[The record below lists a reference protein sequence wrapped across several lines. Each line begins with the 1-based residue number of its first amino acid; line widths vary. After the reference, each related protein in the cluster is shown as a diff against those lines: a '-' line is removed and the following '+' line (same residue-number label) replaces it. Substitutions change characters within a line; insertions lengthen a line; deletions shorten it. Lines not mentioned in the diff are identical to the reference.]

1 MLVKKKIIIA
11 LDFKTPEEAISLA
24 RSLDPALCNLKVGS
38 QLFTASGPIVVHELK
53 KLGFDIFLDLKFHDI
68 PNTVYGAVQ
77 AALSMGIWML
87 NVHISGGTEMMRS
100 ARLAASKEE
109 VPPLLIGVT
118 ILTSLSK
125 EEASELGIADV
136 KLKVM
141 DFAKLAKVN
150 KLDGIV
156 CSPREIIQVK
166 KELGDDFLVVT
177 PGIRLKLLQKD
188 DQKRIST
195 AQEAISNGADFIVL
209 GRLITLSNNPNKA
222 LEELLAQI

>member
-100 ARLAASKEE
+100 ARLAVSKEE

-136 KLKVM
+136 KLKVI

-166 KELGDDFLVVT
+166 KELGDDFMVVT
-177 PGIRLKLLQKD
+177 PGIRLQLLQND

-195 AQEAISNGADFIVL
+195 AQEAIANGADFIVL
-209 GRLITLSNNPNKA
+209 GRPITLSNNPNKA

>member
-11 LDFKTPEEAISLA
+11 LDFKTTEEAISLA
-24 RSLDPALCNLKVGS
+24 KSLDPALCNLKVGS
-38 QLFTASGPIVVHELK
+38 QLFTASGPQVVYELK

-125 EEASELGIADV
+125 EEASELGIDDV

-156 CSPREIIQVK
+156 CSPQEIIQVK
-166 KELGDDFLVVT
+166 KELGDDFMVVT
-177 PGIRLKLLQKD
+177 PGIRLQLLQKD

-195 AQEAISNGADFIVL
+195 AQEAITNGADFIVL
-209 GRLITLSNNPNKA
+209 GRPITLSNNPNKA

>member
-100 ARLAASKEE
+100 ARLAVSKEE

-166 KELGDDFLVVT
+166 KELGDDFMVVT
-177 PGIRLKLLQKD
+177 PGIRLQLLQKD

-195 AQEAISNGADFIVL
+195 AQEAIANGADFIVL
-209 GRLITLSNNPNKA
+209 GRPITLSNNPNKA

>member
-11 LDFKTPEEAISLA
+11 LDFKTKEEAISLA

-38 QLFTASGPIVVHELK
+38 QLFTASGPQVVYELK

-100 ARLAASKEE
+100 ARLAVSKEE

-125 EEASELGIADV
+125 EEASELGIDDV

-166 KELGDDFLVVT
+166 KELGDDFMVVT
-177 PGIRLKLLQKD
+177 PGIRLQLLQKD

-195 AQEAISNGADFIVL
+195 AQEAITNGADFIVL
-209 GRLITLSNNPNKA
+209 GRPITLSNNPNKA

>member
-166 KELGDDFLVVT
+166 KELGDDFMVVT
-177 PGIRLKLLQKD
+177 PGIRLQLLQKD

-195 AQEAISNGADFIVL
+195 AQEAIANGADFIVL
-209 GRLITLSNNPNKA
+209 GRPITLSNNPNKA

>member
-100 ARLAASKEE
+100 ARLAVSKEE

-136 KLKVM
+136 KLKVI

-166 KELGDDFLVVT
+166 KELGDDFMVVI
-177 PGIRLKLLQKD
+177 PGIRLQLLQND

-195 AQEAISNGADFIVL
+195 AQEAIANGADFIVL
-209 GRLITLSNNPNKA
+209 GRPITKSDNPNKA

>member
-100 ARLAASKEE
+100 ARLAVSKEE

-136 KLKVM
+136 KLKVI

-166 KELGDDFLVVT
+166 KELGDDFMVVT
-177 PGIRLKLLQKD
+177 PGIRLQLLQKD

-195 AQEAISNGADFIVL
+195 AQEAIANGADFIVL
-209 GRLITLSNNPNKA
+209 GRPITLSNNPNKA

>member
-166 KELGDDFLVVT
+166 KELGDDFMVVT
-177 PGIRLKLLQKD
+177 PGIRLQLLQKD